1 MRWQRPQ
8 QSRVRRGHMHP
19 RGLGVANRA
28 NRDTSPALVRVRE
41 RERVRERCL
50 TIFFAEIVYFGA
62 YAYDH
67 VMTIEW
73 MNTQDIVNLKIIL
86 LSLEFLHENPYVE
99 SKNLAYILIDIFS
112 IRIHFHLD
120 NLFNY

>member
-1 MRWQRPQ
+1 M
-8 QSRVRRGHMHP
+8 
-19 RGLGVANRA
+19 LN
-28 NRDTSPALVRVRE
+28 N
-41 RERVRERCL
+41 
-50 TIFFAEIVYFGA
+50 FFAEIVYFGA